1 MIAVRGARRRKMQR
15 ATWLALLFSLLIHLV
30 SVLAVAWA
38 YLKETAPPAE
48 EITEIEITFVEPP
61 APQTAPPAFVDAAA
75 PEAARPE
82 QAAFESDRNTAA
94 AAPDAAQ
101 GELPVPTQDGREQPF
116 LELQETQLAVA
127 QPSDTAPAPETPP
140 AEPAVA
146 EAAAAAEP
154 AEEKPAEEKPPEP
167 DALLAMNQ
175 PRREEEKEPREQPRP
190 PAPPPARPAF
200 QRQARPTRLRGS
212 VDSTGRS
219 SVASV
224 ATPLGRYRK
233 AISDAI
239 GSSWY
244 YYIGNRLDMFS
255 YGTLDVVFTVDRTGK
270 VRRPRVSRNSSNES
284 FEIVTLE
291 SILAAEIPPIPPDV
305 LPVLEGGQ
313 IEIDYSFSIITD

>member
-1 MIAVRGARRRKMQR
+1 MQR

-61 APQTAPPAFVDAAA
+61 APSNAPPTFVDAAA

-116 LELQETQLAVA
+116 LELQETQLALA

-140 AEPAVA
+140 AEPA
-146 EAAAAAEP
+146 EKKPAAE
-154 AEEKPAEEKPPEP
+154 KPTEP

-175 PRREEEKEPREQPRP
+175 PRREEEEEPREQPRP

-255 YGTLDVVFTVDRTGK
+255 YGTLDVVFTVDRSGK
-270 VRRPRVSRNSSNES
+270 VRRPRVTRNSSNES

-305 LPVLEGGQ
+305 LPVLEGGR

>member
-1 MIAVRGARRRKMQR
+1 MTAVREARRRKLRR
-15 ATWLALLFSLLIHLV
+15 ATWLALLFSLLIHGV
-30 SVLAVAWA
+30 SVLAVAWI
-38 YLKETAPPAE
+38 YLRETPPPPE
-48 EITEIEITFVEPP
+48 EVAEIEITFVEPP
-61 APQTAPPAFVDAAA
+61 PPPAAPPAFVDTGA
-75 PEAARPE
+75 PEAERPE
-82 QAAFESDRNTAA
+82 QADFESDRNTAA
-94 AAPDAAQ
+94 AAPQAPQ
-101 GELPVPTQDGREQPF
+101 GEQPVPTQDGREQPS
-116 LELQETQLAVA
+116 LELQETQLALA
-127 QPSDTAPAPETPP
+127 RPSETAPAPETPP
-140 AEPAVA
+140 ADPAPPEPAA
-146 EAAAAAEP
+146 DP
-154 AEEKPAEEKPPEP
+154 AEEKAAETDPPEP

-175 PRREEEKEPREQPRP
+175 PQREEDKPREPPRP

-255 YGTLDVVFTVDRTGK
+255 YGTLEVVFTVDRTGK
-270 VRRPRVSRNSSNES
+270 VRRPRVTRNSSNES

-305 LPVLEGGQ
+305 LPALEGGQ

>member
-1 MIAVRGARRRKMQR
+1 MQR

-38 YLKETAPPAE
+38 YLKETATPAE

-61 APQTAPPAFVDAAA
+61 APPNAPPAFVDAAA
-75 PEAARPE
+75 PEAERPE

-116 LELQETQLAVA
+116 LELQETQLALA

-140 AEPAVA
+140 AEPA
-146 EAAAAAEP
+146 EK
-154 AEEKPAEEKPPEP
+154 KPAEEKPTEP
-167 DALLAMNQ
+167 AALLAMNQ
-175 PRREEEKEPREQPRP
+175 PRREEEEEPREQPRP

-255 YGTLDVVFTVDRTGK
+255 YGTLDVVFTVDRSGK
-270 VRRPRVSRNSSNES
+270 VRRPRVTRNSSNES

-305 LPVLEGGQ
+305 LPVLEGGR

>member
-1 MIAVRGARRRKMQR
+1 VNALRGARRRKIPR

-30 SVLAVAWA
+30 SVLAVAWV
-38 YLKETAPPAE
+38 YLKETPPPGE

-61 APQTAPPAFVDAAA
+61 APQTAPPTFVDAAA
-75 PEAARPE
+75 PEAAKPE

-101 GELPVPTQDGREQPF
+101 GELPVPTQDGREQPS
-116 LELQETQLAVA
+116 LELQETQLALA
-127 QPSDTAPAPETPP
+127 QPSETAPAPEAPP
-140 AEPAVA
+140 
-146 EAAAAAEP
+146 AEP

-175 PRREEEKEPREQPRP
+175 PRREEEEEPREQPRP

-244 YYIGNRLDMFS
+244 YYIGNRLDMFG

-270 VRRPRVSRNSSNES
+270 VRRPRVTRNSSNES

>member
-38 YLKETAPPAE
+38 YLKETATPAE

-61 APQTAPPAFVDAAA
+61 APPNAPPAFVDAAA
-75 PEAARPE
+75 PEAERQE

-116 LELQETQLAVA
+116 LELQETQLALA

-140 AEPAVA
+140 AEPA
-146 EAAAAAEP
+146 EK
-154 AEEKPAEEKPPEP
+154 KPAEEKPTEP

-175 PRREEEKEPREQPRP
+175 PRREEEEEPREQPRP

-255 YGTLDVVFTVDRTGK
+255 YGTLDVVFTVDRSGK
-270 VRRPRVSRNSSNES
+270 VRRPRVTRNSSNES

-305 LPVLEGGQ
+305 LPVLEGGR